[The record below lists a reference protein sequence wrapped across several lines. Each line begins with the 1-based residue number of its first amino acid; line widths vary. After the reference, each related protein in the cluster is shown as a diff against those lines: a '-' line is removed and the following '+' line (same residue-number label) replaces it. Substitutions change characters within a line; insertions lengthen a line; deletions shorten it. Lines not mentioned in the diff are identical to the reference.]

1 MSLRALLALAALL
14 AAPAASWAAEIGP
27 FGLPTA
33 PYAADSR
40 ITADGRTVTARIH
53 ADGARERREIRDGD
67 LRQVMLIDHDAK
79 RATMLIVEQKV
90 AMEVD
95 MDATG
100 GPMAETKWETREL
113 GREELGGRTVTRHH
127 VDGRGADGARVVG
140 EVWLTDERIPVKSS
154 LDVTEEGQ
162 TVRIVQELS
171 NLRIGP
177 VDPALFQ
184 VPAGYQKVPMP
195 AGGQAP
201 TRRL

>member
-1 MSLRALLALAALL
+1 MSLRALLAIAALL
-14 AAPAASWAAEIGP
+14 AAPMAAAAEIGP

-33 PYAADSR
+33 PYSADSR
-40 ITADGRTVTARIH
+40 ITADGRTIDARIH
-53 ADGARERREIRDGD
+53 ADGQRERREIRAEGME
-67 LRQVMLIDHDAK
+67 QVMLIDHGTQK
-79 RATMLIVEQKV
+79 ATMLIVEQKV

-100 GPMAETKWETREL
+100 GPMAATKWETREI
-113 GREELGGRTVTRHH
+113 GREELAGRTVTRHH
-127 VDGRGADGARVVG
+127 VDGSGADGARVVG
-140 EVWLTDERIPVKSS
+140 EVWLTDEKIPVKSA

-195 AGGQAP
+195 GGGQAP